1 MDQSHPVDPARPDS
15 GATEAAANRAQH
27 AAEAA
32 AAARD
37 TLDRL
42 ESDLDAIETAIEALE
57 SADELPEVD
66 VAVGPA
72 VAVEEHAAVWTD
84 EAEGPLQSGAPRREE
99 QSMGFALDK
108 LGLWTEGPEFTVEAD
123 RTKAYAAA
131 TNDAIAA
138 HVNGEVAPPVFAV
151 VPIWDTMAGAMAG
164 VVPPEIILLVVHG
177 EQDMRFHK
185 PIIPGMVLRSKAAP
199 IGIHVK
205 PNGTTVVVK
214 VETSDQTGDL
224 VVEQYMTSFF
234 RGVSDGESGGDQA
247 PDHKLT
253 AETKAADPVATVTQT
268 LDTDQTYRYAE
279 ASGDHM
285 PIHLDDDVAKSVGL
299 PGIIIHGLCTMAFT
313 SVAAVQE
320 LCDGDSTKLR
330 RLAVRFSRPVLPG
343 QQITTQFWAAGVADG
358 HPVFG
363 YETRNGDGDVVIK
376 DGLVEIA
383 GS

>member
-1 MDQSHPVDPARPDS
+1 
-15 GATEAAANRAQH
+15 
-27 AAEAA
+27 
-32 AAARD
+32 
-37 TLDRL
+37 
-42 ESDLDAIETAIEALE
+42 
-57 SADELPEVD
+57 
-66 VAVGPA
+66 
-72 VAVEEHAAVWTD
+72 
-84 EAEGPLQSGAPRREE
+84 
-99 QSMGFALDK
+99 MGFALDK
-108 LGLWTEGPEFTVEAD
+108 LGQWTEGPEFTVEAD

-131 TNDAIAA
+131 TNDPIAA
-138 HVNGEVAPPVFAV
+138 HVAGEIAPPVFAV

-185 PIIPGMVLRSKAAP
+185 PITPGMVLRSKAAP

-234 RGVSDGESGGDQA
+234 RGVSDGDSAGEAA

-253 AETKAADPVATVTQT
+253 AETKAAAPVATATQT

-343 QQITTQFWAAGVADG
+343 QEITTQFWAAGAENG
-358 HPVFG
+358 NRVFG
-363 YETRNGDGDVVIK
+363 YETRNGDGEVVIK
-376 DGLVEIA
+376 DGLVEVA